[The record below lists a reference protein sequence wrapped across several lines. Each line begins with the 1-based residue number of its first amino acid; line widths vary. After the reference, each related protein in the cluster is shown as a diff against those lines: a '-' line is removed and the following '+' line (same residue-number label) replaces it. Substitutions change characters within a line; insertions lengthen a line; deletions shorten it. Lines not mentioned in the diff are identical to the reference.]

1 MFAMVG
7 SLLALV
13 VVEIL
18 ADEMIDRSWN
28 KSVVLP
34 LVAGHVP
41 WNIPVVRL
49 LVAELFVGV
58 VVGSWRMFLDRR
70 RLCCVV
76 RGPSPE
82 RFQELALHGLHL
94 T

>member
-1 MFAMVG
+1 MVG
-7 SLLALV
+7 SLFALV

-41 WNIPVVRL
+41 WNISVVRL
-49 LVAELFVGV
+49 LVAGLFVGV

-82 RFQELALHGLHL
+82 RFQELALYGLRL